1 MGRVSEK
8 QAKAEHRSK
17 PTSENFKAFIASG
30 WAPRDTT
37 LPELSEAA
45 QAAVARRDAVSAAF
59 PGERLV
65 IPAGGFKVRS
75 NDCDYQFRPH
85 SAFANLTGLGSDRE
99 PDAVLVLEPRTGDGE
114 SGHEAVLHFLP
125 LADRDSEEFFGDS
138 RVGEFWVGMRPT
150 LESMAAELGVA
161 TRPLEGPKGGIGKA
175 AGLVQQ
181 WVVRDA
187 DVDVTSMV
195 V

>member
-99 PDAVLVLEPRTGDGE
+99 PDAVLVLDGPA
-114 SGHEAVLHFLP
+114 GVLAQVRMDRLTSPLP
-125 LADRDSEEFFGDS
+125 VAGASHV
-138 RVGEFWVGMRPT
+138 RVDG
-150 LESMAAELGVA
+150 
-161 TRPLEGPKGGIGKA
+161 
-175 AGLVQQ
+175 AGSARLCFHLHL
-181 WVVRDA
+181 
-187 DVDVTSMV
+187 
-195 V
+195 